1 MSSFEAISHFCS
13 IKCHVSGGNH
23 PYKCTRR
30 TPCRLLVRI
39 KGTCSNLI
47 KAQLKQDA
55 PFMFAKNRET
65 EFCCTWYVQ
74 KALHSAV
81 NCNQQKRLQDI
92 VLLESSQVLRGCCRL
107 WKDWWFSRPNL
118 KQLPMDARFSNSM
131 RLCPARYW
139 PVETSGI
146 IWLRFGVLMLR
157 LVLFRF
163 FSFGFWFYAAS
174 RITLIQ
180 QTKVK
185 RVQLLYHFVHRPWG
199 FMFSDVFCSLCS
211 SEAWPTRFLD
221 LGWVSL
227 ILHLKPLLAVR
238 DVEFLVP
245 EASTQH
251 LWGCSPMWMQPGFKF
266 AQLKTELMDELL
278 KNKCKFHQFSN
289 PRGGFCAIYLWPLKM
304 YQDSILKSGSVRWLQ
319 SKMSKRTSKHLQTYQ
334 DLRIFA
340 LSVPVFMLTK
350 DFLLRL
356 KFMSNWIKE
365 TKASGLNWCHFYL
378 GI

>member
-146 IWLRFGVLMLR
+146 IWLRFGVLMLC

-174 RITLIQ
+174 RIILIQ

-221 LGWVSL
+221 LGWVSP
-227 ILHLKPLLAVR
+227 ILHWSRCLPSEMLNSCAWSIDTTPLRLQSYVDATWLQICTTE
-238 DVEFLVP
+238 DWINGWAIEK
-245 EASTQH
+245 Q
-251 LWGCSPMWMQPGFKF
+251 MQISSI
-266 AQLKTELMDELL
+266 
-278 KNKCKFHQFSN
+278 SN